1 MAQTKGVHFGRHHTP
16 GGAAFTEL
24 LLETFKLNGLLL
36 LEGDRL
42 VHHLN
47 LTSARW
53 QVMGAIDLAL
63 VPLTVAQI
71 ARNMGLQRQSVQR
84 LANVLASE
92 GLVQY
97 VENPHHRRAK
107 LVQLTQRGHTTL
119 NKVKQIQVEWANQ
132 ISAGIPKR
140 DLRQAVDVLR
150 TLSKRL
156 KGKRS

>member
-1 MAQTKGVHFGRHHTP
+1 MQHHTP
-16 GGAAFTEL
+16 AGAAFTEL

-36 LEGDRL
+36 LAGDRL

-92 GLVQY
+92 GLVRY

-107 LVQLTQRGHTTL
+107 LVQLTQRGQTTL
-119 NKVKQIQVEWANQ
+119 KKVKQVQVEWANQ

-150 TLSKRL
+150 TLSNRL
-156 KGKRS
+156 KGKCP